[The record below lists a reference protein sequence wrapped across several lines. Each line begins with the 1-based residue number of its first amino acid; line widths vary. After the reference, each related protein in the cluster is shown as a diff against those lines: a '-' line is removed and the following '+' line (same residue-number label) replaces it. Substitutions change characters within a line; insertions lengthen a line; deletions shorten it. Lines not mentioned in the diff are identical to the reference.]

1 MGKTRTRL
9 AVALISAAVLALEL
23 VGMRI
28 LSVRF
33 WHHFSSL
40 VISTA
45 LLGFG
50 ASGTALTLVR
60 RRVLAHRAGVLWAAA
75 LGLALAVPLAVRAAD
90 AVPLEVQL
98 LSWDPSQLA
107 RLALIELILLGPMFC
122 GGAAVGIALMD
133 APGRVGG
140 HYAASLVGSG
150 AGAVLT
156 VAAMGWLSTPQLV
169 AAISAVAWAAALIAS
184 PARRA
189 AVAVA
194 SAVAVAI
201 AALHVLAPWTPTIS
215 PHKALP
221 DFHRRPG
228 TRTIC
233 RAEGP
238 LGRIDV
244 VAGPALHHLPAGLS
258 LHCPLAVPPAALM
271 VVDGDEVSAVR
282 DARDADDFAFMDWT
296 TGAAPYRLLAS
307 PSVLVLG
314 AAGGARVG
322 LARFGRSRRIVAL
335 EPNRQVLA
343 LMAGPLRRRGGD
355 VLFAPPVEVVCAQAR
370 GYLARTRE
378 RFDLIHLPDV
388 ADSGGGVLAAAET
401 PLLTVEAFG
410 QMLDRLTPRGLLCV
424 SCPADVPA
432 RAGPRLLATA
442 AEALRRR
449 MWGPAGNLAMI
460 RSYDTV
466 TLIVSAAPLSD
477 DRLAAVRAFCDRGG
491 FDVAYLPGLPAQ
503 DASPSHRLPEPYYA
517 RAAEGIL
524 GEHPEAFFDNYLF
537 DVRPVTDDRPF
548 FHHFVRPTALPRLV
562 RRLGNFSRM
571 FLELGWLL
579 LLAGL
584 LQAVPIAAV
593 LTVAP
598 LIGRR
603 GDLRAA
609 RGKARAFAY
618 VALIGVGFM
627 SLEMSFLQ
635 RLTLY
640 LADPI
645 YSAAAVIA
653 AFLIFAGIGSQ
664 LSRRWRAAATTV
676 TRRAGLAV
684 AGVAVIHV
692 VALDRL
698 LAATQAAPL
707 WARVAVVAAV
717 VAPLAV
723 PMGHMFPAAL
733 RRLGVSA
740 PALLPWCWGIN
751 GFASVVA
758 TAAAGLLAMAVG
770 FTAVAALA
778 AGAYTAAA
786 LLGVAHRR
794 ADPPDDDAD

>member
-9 AVALISAAVLALEL
+9 AVALISGAVLALQL

-33 WHHFSSL
+33 WHHFSAL
-40 VISTA
+40 VVSTA

-50 ASGTALTLVR
+50 ASGTALTLAR
-60 RRVLAHRAGVLWAAA
+60 RRVRAHRAGVMWAAA

-90 AVPLEVQL
+90 AVDLEVQL
-98 LSWDPSQLA
+98 LSWDPAQLA
-107 RLALIELILLGPMFC
+107 GLALVELAVLVPMFF
-122 GGAAVGIALMD
+122 GGAAVGAALMD

-169 AAISAVAWAAALIAS
+169 LAISAVAWAAAMIAS
-184 PARRA
+184 PGRRVGFSA
-189 AVAVA
+189 ACAVGA
-194 SAVAVAI
+194 GV

-215 PHKALP
+215 PHKALA

-233 RAEGP
+233 QAEGA

-244 VAGPALHHLPAGLS
+244 VAGPGLHPLPAGLS
-258 LHCPLAVPPAALM
+258 LHGPRAVPDAALM
-271 VVDGDEVSAVR
+271 VTDGDRFSAVW
-282 DARDADDFAFMDWT
+282 DAREADDFAFMDWT
-296 TGAAPYRLLAS
+296 TGAVAYRLLGP
-307 PSVLVLG
+307 PSVLVVG
-314 AAGGARVG
+314 AGGGARVG

-335 EPNRQVLA
+335 QPNRQVIA

-355 VLFAPPVEVVCAQAR
+355 VLLAPPVEVVCAAAR
-370 GYLARTRE
+370 GYLARTPE

-388 ADSGGGVLAAAET
+388 PDSGGGVLAAAET
-401 PLLTVEAFG
+401 PLLTVEAFRL
-410 QMLDRLTPRGLLCV
+410 MLDRCTPRGLLCV
-424 SCPADVPA
+424 SCPADVPP

-449 MWGPAGNLAMI
+449 GADPPGRLAMI
-460 RSYDTV
+460 RSYDTI
-466 TLIVSAAPLSD
+466 TLIVSAEALSD

-491 FDVAYLPGLPAQ
+491 FDVAYLPGASAGDRPPAH
-503 DASPSHRLPEPYYA
+503 AMPEPYYA

-524 GEHPEAFFDNYLF
+524 GEDPEAFFDNYLF

-548 FHHFVRPTALPRLV
+548 FNHFVRPAALPRLV
-562 RRLGNFSRM
+562 RRLGTFSRM
-571 FLELGWLL
+571 FVELGWLL

-584 LQAVPIAAV
+584 VQAVPVAAL

-598 LIGRR
+598 LMGRR
-603 GDLRAA
+603 GDLRGAP
-609 RGKARAFAY
+609 GKARAFAY

-627 SLEMSFLQ
+627 ALEMSFLQ

-653 AFLIFAGIGSQ
+653 SFLVFAGIGSQ

-707 WARVAVVAAV
+707 WARVAVVASA

-733 RRLGVSA
+733 RRLGASA
-740 PALLPWCWGIN
+740 PALVPWCWGIN

-758 TAAAGLLAMAVG
+758 TASAGLLAMAVG
-770 FTAVAALA
+770 FNAVSALA
-778 AGAYTAAA
+778 AGAYAAAA
-786 LLGVAHRR
+786 LLGVEARR
-794 ADPPDDDAD
+794 VPSADGAR